1 MPSETYFFYDE
12 NSDNN
17 KKFKKFMKLL
27 DSAIQWERQNNPE
40 VFGNSNEFHFTT
52 KSNEFMDQ
60 LAKDFSESISDFPK
74 WCYAVFLVGEN
85 AYIDS
90 TAYRRK
96 GHVEY
101 LSEIKST
108 YYSINFDNKTIAT
121 TLLSKRPWIVYERIK
136 HVFDKIGFVYS

>member
-17 KKFKKFMKLL
+17 KKFKKFLKLL

-40 VFGNSNEFHFTT
+40 VFENSNEFHFTT
-52 KSNEFMDQ
+52 KSNEIMDQ
-60 LAKDFSESISDFPK
+60 LAKDFSKSISDFPK

-85 AYIDS
+85 ASIDS
-90 TAYRRK
+90 TAYQRR

-108 YYSINFDNKTIAT
+108 YYSINFDNEIIANT
-121 TLLSKRPWIVYERIK
+121 MKVSV
-136 HVFDKIGFVYS
+136 